1 MQPPSQYYRPP
12 TPKADQL
19 CTAQAMPPL
28 SFQVPAPPPPPV
40 GMQKSSKAH
49 PPQPQ
54 PPEKKAKACPQTE
67 EAKARPWRRPPTE
80 ETKRCWVEG
89 DCSTCHTY
97 ATIGKGF
104 AYGTDQV
111 QITTLGGQVQITT
124 LLEIEDKC
132 RSPLFCGPCLA
143 EHKAGLVLC
152 SFPPELHA
160 YRKRTFY
167 EDMPT
172 FPEDYGISKLRNVNY
187 VFPYKPHT
195 FYPSDREML
204 EKLRNDPSYKWSPQ
218 TFETAAQAVKDV
230 SWICKVDNKESL
242 NDGWSYESAAED
254 GWLST
259 EALHKAGFNREDRS
273 HRDINFEIHSG

>member
-40 GMQKSSKAH
+40 GMQKRSKAH

-97 ATIGKGF
+97 APIGKGL
-104 AYGTDQV
+104 AYGTDQDWE
-111 QITTLGGQVQITT
+111 GQM
-124 LLEIEDKC
+124 LEIEDKC

-160 YRKRTFY
+160 YRKRTFC

-218 TFETAAQAVKDV
+218 TLETAAQAVKHV
-230 SWICKVDNKESL
+230 SWICNVDNEESL

>member
-1 MQPPSQYYRPP
+1 MQPPSQYYRPH
-12 TPKADQL
+12 TPKADMPWKAPQL
-19 CTAQAMPPL
+19 STAQAMPPNL
-28 SFQVPAPPPPPV
+28 FQVAAPAPPPPSI
-40 GMQKSSKAH
+40 QKSSKAKA
-49 PPQPQ
+49 PPPPP
-54 PPEKKAKACPQTE
+54 PPEKKAC
-67 EAKARPWRRPPTE
+67 PWRRPQTE

-89 DCSTCHTY
+89 YCSTCHTY
-97 ATIGKGF
+97 APIGKGF

-152 SFPPELHA
+152 SFPPDLHA

-167 EDMPT
+167 DDMPT

-218 TFETAAQAVKDV
+218 TLETAAQAVKDV
-230 SWICKVDNKESL
+230 SWICNVDNEESL

-254 GWLST
+254 G